1 MSLQSAIIH
10 SDLIWRSTMAQP
22 NTPTPTQL
30 LARSKRFFY
39 GATAAVTGTFRALAD
54 DEVRVVFWRSMKVLL
69 IMAAVLSAV
78 LHLLLLPIEWISMIF
93 LSPETVDA
101 TVRAFRYAA
110 ASTIPFLLVGA
121 CRAFSVS
128 MFENAF
134 FAGLATRDTEL
145 VKAIRKK
152 KAIYWDWEYVRHLM
166 RFGLRQLGFGLVA
179 LVAKPLLGVLIPIAQ
194 FGYRI
199 RHMEPAFLVPLFV
212 AFILPA
218 TREAALQLVHVWLD
232 SRAMIRELYDPIIA
246 RLKSAAKDGDPNIS
260 TDLLTDMEIDGEE
273 YDSHAEKRD
282 WRQSGSDAARLGFGL
297 VFCYMLQVPYLGP
310 FTWFVGFAAAGLF
323 APELVDLS
331 AFGSVNKKMK

>member
-1 MSLQSAIIH
+1 
-10 SDLIWRSTMAQP
+10 MAQP

-39 GATAAVTGTFRALAD
+39 GATA
-54 DEVRVVFWRSMKVLL
+54 
-69 IMAAVLSAV
+69 
-78 LHLLLLPIEWISMIF
+78 
-93 LSPETVDA
+93 
-101 TVRAFRYAA
+101 AA

-282 WRQSGSDAARLGFGL
+282 WRQSAISWPIHLVRGFCCCWT
-297 VFCYMLQVPYLGP
+297 VR
-310 FTWFVGFAAAGLF
+310 
-323 APELVDLS
+323 PELVDLS

>member
-1 MSLQSAIIH
+1 
-10 SDLIWRSTMAQP
+10 MARP
-22 NTPTPTQL
+22 ETPRPRPTQL
-30 LARSKRFFY
+30 AARSKRFFY
-39 GATAAVTGTFRALAD
+39 GATAAVSGAFRALAD
-54 DEVRVVFWRSMKVLL
+54 DEVRIVFWRSMKTLL
-69 IMAAVLSAV
+69 IMAFVLSAV

-110 ASTIPFLLVGA
+110 ASTTPFLLVGV
-121 CRAFSVS
+121 CRYFSVS

-134 FAGLATRDTEL
+134 FAGLATRDAEL

-199 RHMEPAFLVPLFV
+199 RHMEVAFLVPLFV
-212 AFILPA
+212 AFVFPA
-218 TREAALQLVHVWLD
+218 TREVALQFVHLWLD
-232 SRAMIRELYDPIIA
+232 SRTMIRELYDPIIA
-246 RLKSAAKDGDPNIS
+246 RLKSAAKDGDPNVS

-273 YDSHAEKRD
+273 YDSRAEKRE
-282 WRQSGSDAARLGFGL
+282 WRQTGSDAARLGFGL
-297 VFCYMLQVPYLGP
+297 VFCYMLQVPFLGP
-310 FTWFVGFAAAGLF
+310 FSWFVGFASAGLF

-331 AFGSVNKKMK
+331 AFGSANKKMK